1 MSKKKKKT
9 ISTFRLSES
18 SLLLTHPGNTG
29 TCCGADAV
37 AAASLQMSP
46 INAERENKKKKKET
60 AAICEAFADQPTCL
74 KRSALTHD
82 SQLRCAREE
91 KRFCY

>member
-1 MSKKKKKT
+1 MSKKKKKP

-37 AAASLQMSP
+37 AAASSQMSP
-46 INAERENKKKKKET
+46 INAERENKKIKIKRDSSHLRGICGSADMPEKKR
-60 AAICEAFADQPTCL
+60 INP
-74 KRSALTHD
+74 
-82 SQLRCAREE
+82 
-91 KRFCY
+91 